1 MNYEQVVRD
10 IVLPIV
16 EDKDQLMVKLM
27 PSDDNKD
34 LVIMVMAKSS
44 DIARLIGKNGTVAN
58 SIREVVNVAGKLKNQ
73 HLHVKFE
80 AFSEEE

>member
-27 PSDDNKD
+27 PSDDDKD
-34 LVIMVMAKSS
+34 LVVMVMAKSS

-58 SIREVVNVAGKLKNQ
+58 SIR
-73 HLHVKFE
+73 
-80 AFSEEE
+80 

>member
-1 MNYEQVVRD
+1 MNYEKVVRD

-16 EDKDQLMVKLM
+16 EDKEQLMVKLM
-27 PSDDNKD
+27 PSENDKD
-34 LVIMVMAKSS
+34 LVIMVMAKST

-58 SIREVVNVAGKLKNQ
+58 SIREVVNVAGKINNK

>member
-10 IVLPIV
+10 IVLPMV
-16 EDKDQLMVKLM
+16 EEKEQLMVKLM
-27 PSDDNKD
+27 PSDDDKD
-34 LVIMVMAKSS
+34 LVVMVMAKSS

-58 SIREVVNVAGKLKNQ
+58 SIREVVNVAGKINNQ

>member
-16 EDKDQLMVKLM
+16 QEKDQLMVKLM
-27 PSDDNKD
+27 PSDNND

-58 SIREVVNVAGKLKNQ
+58 SIREVVNVAGKINNQ

-80 AFSEEE
+80 AFSEEED

>member
-10 IVLPIV
+10 IVLPMV
-16 EDKDQLMVKLM
+16 EEKDQLMVKLM
-27 PSDDNKD
+27 PSDDDKD
-34 LVIMVMAKSS
+34 LVVMVMAKSS

-58 SIREVVNVAGKLKNQ
+58 SIREVVNVAGKINNQ

>member
-44 DIARLIGKNGTVAN
+44 DSARLIGKNGTVAN
-58 SIREVVNVAGKLKNQ
+58 SIREVVNVAGKLNNQ

>member
-16 EDKDQLMVKLM
+16 EDKEQLMVKLM
-27 PSDDNKD
+27 PSDDTKD
-34 LVIMVMAKSS
+34 LVVMVMAKSS

-58 SIREVVNVAGKLKNQ
+58 SIREVVNVAGKINNQ

>member
-16 EDKDQLMVKLM
+16 EDKEQLMVKLM
-27 PSDDNKD
+27 PSDDEKD
-34 LVIMVMAKSS
+34 LVVMVMAKSS

-58 SIREVVNVAGKLKNQ
+58 SIREVVNVAGKINNQ

-80 AFSEEE
+80 SFSEEE

>member
-10 IVLPIV
+10 IVLPMV
-16 EDKDQLMVKLM
+16 EEKDQLMVKLM
-27 PSDDNKD
+27 PSDDERD
-34 LVIMVMAKSS
+34 LVVMVMAKSS

-58 SIREVVNVAGKLKNQ
+58 SIREVVNVAGKINNK

>member
-1 MNYEQVVRD
+1 MNYEKVVRD

-27 PSDDNKD
+27 PTDNDND
-34 LVIMVMAKSS
+34 LVIMVMAKST

-58 SIREVVNVAGKLKNQ
+58 SIREVVNVAGKINNQ

>member
-1 MNYEQVVRD
+1 MNYENVVRD

-27 PSDDNKD
+27 PSDSEND
-34 LVIMVMAKSS
+34 LVVMVMAKSS

-58 SIREVVNVAGKLKNQ
+58 SIREVVNVAGKINNK

>member
-1 MNYEQVVRD
+1 MNYEKVVRD

-27 PSDDNKD
+27 PSENDKD
-34 LVIMVMAKSS
+34 LVIMIMAKST

-58 SIREVVNVAGKLKNQ
+58 SIREVVNVAGKINNQ
-73 HLHVKFE
+73 HLHVNQQTLLLE
-80 AFSEEE
+80 

>member
-58 SIREVVNVAGKLKNQ
+58 SIREVVNVAGKIDNK

-80 AFSEEE
+80 SFSEEE

>member
-16 EDKDQLMVKLM
+16 EEKDQLMVKLM

-34 LVIMVMAKSS
+34 LVVMVMAKSS

-58 SIREVVNVAGKLKNQ
+58 SIREVVNVAGKLNNQ

>member
-1 MNYEQVVRD
+1 MNYEKVVRD

-27 PSDDNKD
+27 PTDNDND
-34 LVIMVMAKSS
+34 LVVMVMAKST

-58 SIREVVNVAGKLKNQ
+58 SIREVVNVAGKNNNQ

>member
-10 IVLPIV
+10 IVLPMV
-16 EDKDQLMVKLM
+16 EEKEQLMVKLM
-27 PSDDNKD
+27 PSDDDKD
-34 LVIMVMAKSS
+34 LVVMVMAKSS

-58 SIREVVNVAGKLKNQ
+58 SIREVVNVAGKIDNK

>member
-1 MNYEQVVRD
+1 MNYEKVVRD

-27 PSDDNKD
+27 PSDNPKD

-58 SIREVVNVAGKLKNQ
+58 SIREVVNVAGKLNNQ